1 MYDAYEDLART
12 CRVIARRRPSWVGH
26 PSLAG
31 FSDGAEANIDTVIAA
46 VRDQGPNERKSDAAV
61 VALLAL
67 AADHPDALTV
77 LLAALA
83 PILRMKLHRGVTEEY
98 KTDAL
103 GDLVFVLCDAIE
115 RGDVVGKSRLVRRL
129 LNRTHNRSYKRSRRT
144 LIPAWAPEWIDR
156 VPDSTSRI
164 GVADLAAARA
174 DLATFGRAVQRAIED
189 GRLPAS
195 GWETFLEHRL
205 LAEFVEPLAPAT
217 SSRRSIAA
225 RTARRIR
232 PLATTHLAGHA
243 A

>member
-1 MYDAYEDLART
+1 MNDAYEDLART

-26 PSLAG
+26 PSLVAL
-31 FSDGAEANIDTVIAA
+31 SDGGEADIDMVIAA
-46 VRDQGPNERKSDAAV
+46 VRDQGPNEKRSDAAV
-61 VALLAL
+61 AALLSL
-67 AADHPDALTV
+67 TEDHPDALTV

-103 GDLVFVLCDAIE
+103 GDLVFVLCDTLQ
-115 RGDVVGKSRLVRRL
+115 RGDAVGKPRIVRRL
-129 LNRTHNRSYKRSRRT
+129 LNRTHNRSYKRARQT
-144 LIPAWAPEWIDR
+144 LTPAWAPEWIDR
-156 VPDSTSRI
+156 VPEPPGRI
-164 GVADLAAARA
+164 AVADLAAARA
-174 DLATFGRAVQRAIED
+174 DLATFGRAIQRAIDD

-195 GWETFLEHRL
+195 GWETFVEHRL
-205 LAEFVEPLAPAT
+205 VAEFVEPLAPAT
-217 SSRRSIAA
+217 SARRSIAA